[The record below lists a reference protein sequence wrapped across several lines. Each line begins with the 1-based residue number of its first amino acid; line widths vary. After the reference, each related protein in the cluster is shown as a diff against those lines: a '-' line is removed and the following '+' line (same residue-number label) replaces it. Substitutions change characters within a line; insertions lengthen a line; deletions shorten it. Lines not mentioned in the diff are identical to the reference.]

1 MKLYFAAILIL
12 LSFIYSNAQTNL
24 LDQNKKDKVD
34 KLFQKWDHP
43 NTPGVAIGIIQN
55 GKMLYS
61 KGYGLANLEHQILN
75 TPHTA
80 FEIAS
85 NSKQFTAAC
94 IVLLSQQGKLDLDQ
108 SLSSIFP
115 DFPAYAKTIN
125 IKNLLYHTSGL
136 RDYAQ
141 ITYLSGT
148 RPNDYYD
155 DNDVLKWIKGQQ
167 KLNYPSGEKYLYT
180 NSGYWL
186 LGQIVQK
193 VSGMSLAK
201 FAQKEIFEPLNMS
214 NTHFFDDN
222 SMVIKHRASGYIP
235 SRSGTF
241 FNLLSTRENV
251 GDGGGYTTV
260 EDMKKWDDEFYE
272 QKVLNASFWK
282 LMTTRGVLNNGE
294 TITYAS
300 GLELKEYKGLKT
312 IDHGGRAPGYWSNIL
327 RFPEQKLTVIVFTNR
342 EDANATPL
350 GYRIA
355 DLFLKNKFVYQ
366 VKKNETK
373 RNIRFIKLTN
383 KTLRRYEASYWNA
396 EDKKSRKVFFK
407 NDTLMFVRGPGSI
420 HPLVPISKNEFKV
433 LGTPPFIKAFVTFR
447 KTNLNFQLKTAING
461 EISAPF
467 RIYTP
472 KEYTTKDLESFLGRY
487 YSDEIDAYYEFKMEG
502 DKIILLING
511 RKTVQLRQIR
521 DELFTSPM
529 CDFQFKKSDQKMDEV
544 RVSTSRVK
552 NLLFKK
558 VK

>member
-1 MKLYFAAILIL
+1 MRFFNTIL
-12 LSFIYSNAQTNL
+12 LFLFVTFYASAQL
-24 LDQNKKDKVD
+24 HHLNKNKIEAID
-34 KLFQKWDHP
+34 KLFHKWDNP
-43 NTPGVAIGIIQN
+43 NTPGAAIGIIQN

-61 KGYGLANLEHQILN
+61 KGYGMATLEHNVPN
-75 TPHTA
+75 TSHTA
-80 FEIAS
+80 FSIAS

-94 IVLLSQQGKLDLDQ
+94 IVLLSQQGKLDLNQ
-108 SLSSIFP
+108 SLYSIYP
-115 DFPAYAKTIN
+115 DFPEYAKTIS
-125 IKNLLYHTSGL
+125 IKNLLNHTSGM

-141 ITYLSGT
+141 ITYLSGA
-148 RPNDYYD
+148 RPNDYFND
-155 DNDVLKWIKGQQ
+155 DDIMKWVKGQ
-167 KLNYPSGEKYLYT
+167 KELNFPTGEKYLYC

-186 LGQIVQK
+186 LGQIVK
-193 VSGMSLAK
+193 KISGMGLND
-201 FAQKEIFEPLNMS
+201 FARKELFEPLRMN
-214 NTHFFDDN
+214 NTYFFDDN
-222 SMVIKHRASGYIP
+222 SMLIKHRASGYIP